1 MHGSEA
7 ARDKLRSREGNNP
20 DQQLR
25 SPSIC
30 SQRKD
35 VQLHRQPGC
44 WLRSS
49 HSLKECVIAHWSS
62 DCAPIIIGTKHP
74 AEAVDSYGSGRGAF
88 RLQRRCYASSAGARG
103 RAYVGISSDNGGE
116 NPPRRKSKVSGAP
129 FVDSGLGDP

>member
-20 DQQLR
+20 DHQLR
-25 SPSIC
+25 SPSEC

-49 HSLKECVIAHWSS
+49 HSFKECVIAHWSS
-62 DCAPIIIGTKHP
+62 DCAPIIIGTKHST
-74 AEAVDSYGSGRGAF
+74 EAMGSA
-88 RLQRRCYASSAGARG
+88 
-103 RAYVGISSDNGGE
+103 
-116 NPPRRKSKVSGAP
+116 
-129 FVDSGLGDP
+129 